1 MCTSGIAEMLT
12 SNVRRS
18 EQPEKVSLMMAA
30 SVNETFPPTISS
42 MTAAL
47 VENAPCRGAVWAVQ
61 PAAGGMAACVVW
73 TGGAGDAAHG
83 RDQRRGDA
91 DFRQGGTAFER

>member
-1 MCTSGIAEMLT
+1 MT

-18 EQPEKVSLMMAA
+18 EEKVSLMKA

-61 PAAGGMAACVVW
+61 PAAGEMAACVLW
-73 TGGAGDAAHG
+73 TVGAGDAAHG
-83 RDQRRGDA
+83 RDHWRVDA
-91 DFRQGGTAFER
+91 DFRQGRTALER